1 MRIAWHT
8 LCRRKEPPK
17 RRRQLEL
24 QKEMCDMQLCER
36 KSFVL
41 SVMMMSFMV
50 LSSVAGI
57 AGNITV
63 SWDANT
69 EGDLAGYNIYIGEN
83 PGNYTGVVDLG
94 NLTQFTWNNLEPGKT
109 YYFAVTAYDVAR
121 NESDFSQEVNA
132 TLNDSNNPP
141 ELVAIS
147 VLGETQLDIS
157 FSEPLQKSSAE
168 DVSNYSISNGVS
180 VLGAVLDQNATV
192 VHLVTSPHER
202 GRSYT
207 LSISNIEDLS
217 GARIAAGSS
226 KNYTMPDGGSDTTP
240 PELNNVTVVDLTH
253 IEVTFNEKVNGSS
266 AERESNYE
274 IDNGV
279 QILKARL
286 SDNKTVV
293 NITTTAH
300 QNGQTHVLKVS
311 NVTDLAGNKI
321 ASNSSINYNVNVNE
335 RDETPPEL
343 VSVVV
348 NGATQIDVNFSEPV
362 VKSSAE
368 NKSNYSVNSGV
379 QVVGAILGNS
389 GSTVHLITSAHDKN
403 QNYTLTVNNIKDR
416 AENPNTI
423 ASNAAISYDFSG
435 SDDFADNRNVG
446 ITPQTFAL
454 FQNYPNPFNPE
465 TEIRFYLDQQRGV
478 ELSVYNPLGQ
488 LVKTLLSDRLP
499 SGFHTLIWDGTNND
513 DIQVPSGV
521 YIYSLEVKR
530 EAEKGGLLVDVSIER
545 RVKKMTLIR

>member
-1 MRIAWHT
+1 
-8 LCRRKEPPK
+8 
-17 RRRQLEL
+17 
-24 QKEMCDMQLCER
+24 MQLCER

-253 IEVTFNEKVNGSS
+253 IEVTFNEKVNGSP

-465 TEIRFYLDQQRGV
+465 TEIRFYLDQQRSV

-521 YIYSLEVKR
+521 YIYSLEVQR
-530 EAEKGGLLVDVSIER
+530 EAEKGDLLVDVSIER